1 MLIAF
6 YSKDRLLH
14 DVPPRL
20 CVDGRDAKCCFFQNI
35 QQNTNSIQCCEHGY
49 VVFYGALTDFP
60 AIAVLHVV
68 DVSGVDYIAYIA
80 VTDGFDDFIAAVAD
94 FRSYSGAA
102 VSYTHLDVYK
112 RQA

>member
-1 MLIAF
+1 MVEMQSVVSSRI
-6 YSKDRLLH
+6 
-14 DVPPRL
+14 
-20 CVDGRDAKCCFFQNI
+20 I

-94 FRSYSGAA
+94 FRSYSCADAMFFQEFA
-102 VSYTHLDVYK
+102 VPLVASMLK
-112 RQA
+112 PSS